1 MIHTPITSNKN
12 HQPINIRNF
21 FKNGFSENLCEKEL
35 TFKTPSGCFKSIYE
49 NVPKIKVNNSEI
61 TIIST
66 CNNLPPF
73 RFLKVYYL
81 EGISIN
87 VS

>member
-21 FKNGFSENLCEKEL
+21 FKNGLPENLFEKEL
-35 TFKTPSGCFKSIYE
+35 TFKTPSGCFNSIYE
-49 NVPKIKVNNSEI
+49 NVPKIKVKNSEI
-61 TIIST
+61 TNISI

-73 RFLKVYYL
+73 RFLIVYYL

-87 VS
+87 IS